1 MNISELLRGLADALS
16 SIEDKNVA
24 PPMSDNGVQNTTDHI
39 DSVKTQNN
47 DNAAKAE
54 QAKDDLGDFLPPLQ
68 AKLELLKRAVN
79 VDNVYDEKDA
89 ECGDDLVQIK
99 RLSGINPV
107 AIAELGDDEPLE
119 G

>member
-16 SIEDKNVA
+16 SIEGKNVV

-39 DSVKTQNN
+39 ASVKTQNI
-47 DNAAKAE
+47 DNAEKAE
-54 QAKDDLGDFLPPLQ
+54 LAKDDLCEFLPPLQ
-68 AKLELLKRAVN
+68 AKLELLKRAVD
-79 VDNVYDEKDA
+79 VDNVYDERDA
-89 ECGDDLVQIK
+89 EGTDDLVQIK

>member
-16 SIEDKNVA
+16 NIEDKNVD
-24 PPMSDNGVQNTTDHI
+24 PPMSDNRVQNTTDHI
-39 DSVKTQNN
+39 ASVKAQNH
-47 DNAAKAE
+47 DNAVKAE

-68 AKLELLKRAVN
+68 AKLELLKRAVD
-79 VDNVYDEKDA
+79 VDNVYNDKDA
-89 ECGDDLVQIK
+89 ERGDDLVRMK
-99 RLSGINPV
+99 RLSGISPV